1 MPASRLL
8 LVAAGGAVVL
18 LLVGV
23 VGFGSGVQ
31 VAPQAAIAVDA
42 VPSPAP
48 EVTVHVSGEVARPGL
63 VTVPAGARVADVIV
77 AVFAGL
83 AGILD
88 AAGGATRRADLSSLN
103 LATPVRSAEH
113 IHVSA
118 MSTAP
123 SGRDAGA
130 PGDDGGVRINVAT
143 AEELEALPGVGPVLA
158 GRIAAFRDKFGPFLV
173 VEDLLDVSGIGEG
186 ILAQLRDAVVLP

>member
-1 MPASRLL
+1 
-8 LVAAGGAVVL
+8 
-18 LLVGV
+18 
-23 VGFGSGVQ
+23 
-31 VAPQAAIAVDA
+31 
-42 VPSPAP
+42 
-48 EVTVHVSGEVARPGL
+48 
-63 VTVPAGARVADVIV
+63 
-77 AVFAGL
+77 
-83 AGILD
+83 
-88 AAGGATRRADLSSLN
+88 
-103 LATPVRSAEH
+103 
-113 IHVSA
+113 